1 VESKRIVLTGLG
13 ATMVE
18 LFPTICGKNLNK
30 QKKSIPDD
38 YIDKN
43 LVVIT
48 AFQRW
53 HQELVDNMISNLE
66 QLNVN
71 DTHYIIEVPVVSQ
84 LSLLRR
90 MRLDAIMRVGIR
102 DYTIR
107 ERTVTVYT
115 DKEEFKQKLGI
126 KNEEEIHWFIVNTP
140 TKSILARGSGVMS
153 IDEITQFIS

>member
-38 YIDKN
+38 YTDKN

-66 QLNVN
+66 QLNVD